1 MAQGETPGGYLPP
14 PPTHPTYGY
23 QTPEEVAELEA
34 GERERSVAKQ
44 PGARRAD
51 GAEAVFLPTTPPVSA
66 PSEPAPEHPGGAT
79 FETEAEPAAVSVVVP
94 AAVPVTEPAAAPAAV
109 SEADSASET
118 ARETESEIAAEDVT
132 AEGSDLGPGS
142 PTAQWGTARW
152 QQEQTPAT
160 EQWPQQP
167 GPQQHEAQPEVRQP
181 DAPPASQS
189 QYGDH
194 VWDQYQ
200 RNGVPR
206 GQQIPV
212 APQPASRSYEQW
224 EPARAAP
231 DTTAYTW
238 QGANGELYVWDG
250 QQWVLQEPAHGQP
263 TLGQPMLGPQSEQPL
278 EQAAQQTGADYTW
291 DGPDGEHYV
300 WNGWEWVLTHP
311 GHVAAAAQVQQEPRK
326 QVDSLGEL
334 VWTWE
339 GADGE
344 TYHWDPRLEQW
355 MPRGHPSR

>member
-34 GERERSVAKQ
+34 GERERSVARQ
-44 PGARRAD
+44 PEARRAD
-51 GAEAVFLPTTPPVSA
+51 GAEAVFLPTTPPVFSA
-66 PSEPAPEHPGGAT
+66 PSEPAPEPPGGAT
-79 FETEAEPAAVSVVVP
+79 SETEAEPAAVSVVVP
-94 AAVPVTEPAAAPAAV
+94 AAVPVTEPAAVLAAV
-109 SEADSASET
+109 PVTEPSDEP
-118 ARETESEIAAEDVT
+118 AR
-132 AEGSDLGPGS
+132 
-142 PTAQWGTARW
+142 
-152 QQEQTPAT
+152 EQTPAT

-167 GPQQHEAQPEVRQP
+167 GPRQHEAQPEVRQP

-194 VWDQYQ
+194 VWDHYQ
-200 RNGVPR
+200 RNEVPR

-250 QQWVLQEPAHGQP
+250 QQWVLQEEAPRQP
-263 TLGQPMLGPQSEQPL
+263 TLGQPMPGPQSEQPL
-278 EQAAQQTGADYTW
+278 EQAAQQTGADYSW
-291 DGPDGEHYV
+291 DGPDGAHYV

-311 GHVAAAAQVQQEPRK
+311 GHVAATAQVQQEPRQ

-344 TYHWDPRLEQW
+344 TYHWDPHLEQW